1 MEDRFA
7 GIRDFVLAVDKS
19 ISKLGARLGV
29 QLLHRTTRRIDLT
42 SEGEAYLLSCRR
54 VLPVFPFQACYRAR
68 SAILLPHNASCP
80 TARGGTRSHHHV
92 L

>member
-7 GIRDFVLAVDKS
+7 GIRDFVLAVDKGSLTAAAAALGLTGSAVGKS
-19 ISKLGARLGV
+19 ISKLEARLGV

-54 VLPVFPFQACYRAR
+54 VLDYPV
-68 SAILLPHNASCP
+68 SAGVDCAFFM
-80 TARGGTRSHHHV
+80 
-92 L
+92 